1 MGIFRRLIP
10 TGGVDDVFSID
21 VTVSAGQTFTLP
33 IADYGSF
40 TPTFTVDWGDSTS
53 SSVTSST
60 DSNRIHTYVSGGTY
74 TINITGFMPAWVVSN
89 NSAIRSLIVS
99 INHFGNVGLRNI
111 NFYGC
116 SNLAA
121 LPNSSGTAINN
132 LGLSNVVTFANF
144 MRSTGITSIASGIFD
159 YAVNATTFTDAF
171 SFTNITS
178 IPNGLF
184 NNNSAATI
192 FSSTFNGCSSLSSYP
207 STLFDNCPN
216 VVNFASCF
224 RNCRQLTSC
233 LTFSNNTAV
242 TTFAN
247 LYNMSTTTNAMDGN
261 APTLWTRI
269 PEPFGIDAFNNCL
282 GLDNYASIPSNWK

>member
-1 MGIFRRLIP
+1 
-10 TGGVDDVFSID
+10 
-21 VTVSAGQTFTLP
+21 
-33 IADYGSF
+33 
-40 TPTFTVDWGDSTS
+40 
-53 SSVTSST
+53 
-60 DSNRIHTYVSGGTY
+60 
-74 TINITGFMPAWVVSN
+74 MPAWVVSN
-89 NSAIRSLIVS
+89 NSAIRSLIVA
-99 INHFGNVGLRNI
+99 INHFGNVGLRNV

-116 SNLAA
+116 SNITS
-121 LPNSSGTAINN
+121 LPNTSGTAINN

-144 MRSTGITSIASGIFD
+144 MRSTGITSIASGIFN
-159 YAVNATTFTDAF
+159 YAINATTFTDAF

-184 NNNSAATI
+184 NNNSQATI
-192 FSSTFNGCSSLSSYP
+192 FSSTFNGCSSLNSYP
-207 STLFDNCPN
+207 SNLFDNCPN
-216 VVNFASCF
+216 VINFASCF

-233 LTFSNNTAV
+233 LTFTNNTAV

-261 APTLWTRI
+261 APTLWTRV

>member
-10 TGGVDDVFSID
+10 TGGVDDIFSID
-21 VTVSAGQTFTLP
+21 VTVSAGQVFTLP
-33 IADYGSF
+33 IANYGTF
-40 TPTFTVDWGDSTS
+40 TPEFTVDWGDGSNS
-53 SSVTSST
+53 FVTSAT

-74 TINITGFMPAWVVSN
+74 TINIAGFMPAFVVSN
-89 NSAIRSLIVS
+89 NSAIRSRITA

-116 SNLAA
+116 SNITS
-121 LPNSSGTAINN
+121 LPNDSGSAINN
-132 LGLSNVVTFANF
+132 AGLANVITFANF

-159 YAVNATTFTDAF
+159 FSNNATTFTDAF

-184 NNNSAATI
+184 DNNTQATLFSA
-192 FSSTFNGCSSLSSYP
+192 TFNGCTSLSSYP
-207 STLFDNCPN
+207 SDLFDNCPN

-224 RNCRQLTSC
+224 RNCRQLTAC
-233 LTFSNNTAV
+233 LSFANNTAV

-261 APTLWTRI
+261 APTLWLRV
-269 PEPFGIDAFNNCL
+269 PEPFGVDAFNNCF